1 MLEDKLKEVERK
13 FHELTELLS
22 DPVVLADNDRLMK
35 YAKARAELEETVN
48 KYQEYQSVSQ
58 QLVDAKDMLQT
69 ETDAELREM
78 AQLEVDE
85 LTAREA
91 KLDAELQLLLLPKDP
106 NDDKDVILEVR
117 GGAGGEES
125 SLFAGDLLRM
135 YQRYAANKGWRVEA
149 LSLNETDLG
158 GVKEAAISIKG
169 AGVYRQL
176 KYESGVHRVQRVPA
190 TEAQGRIHTST
201 ATVAIMPEAE
211 EVDIEIHQK
220 DLQIDTFRSG
230 GAGGQNVNKVETAV
244 RITHIPSGVVV
255 ACQEE
260 RSQLQNRMKA
270 MGYLRAR
277 LLQAKEEAAAAERS
291 ELRKSQVGT
300 GDRSERIRTYNFPEN
315 RVTDHRIKV
324 TLHKLEAILNGDM
337 DELVGS
343 LIDADNQLRLEQM
356 TAQTV

>member
-1 MLEDKLKEVERK
+1 MENKLREVERK
-13 FHELTELLS
+13 FQELTELLS
-22 DPVVLADNDRLMK
+22 DPVVLADNDRLTK

-48 KYQEYQSVSQ
+48 KYQELQTVTK
-58 QLVDAKDMLQT
+58 QLAEAKNMLQT
-69 ETDAELREM
+69 ETDTELREM
-78 AQLEVDE
+78 AQMEVDE
-85 LTAREA
+85 LSAREET
-91 KLDAELQLLLLPKDP
+91 LDAELQVLMLPKDP

-149 LSLNETDLG
+149 LSISETDLG
-158 GVKEAAISIKG
+158 GVKEAALSIKG
-169 AGVYRQL
+169 QGVYRQL

-211 EVDIEIHQK
+211 EVDIEIHAK
-220 DLQIDTFRSG
+220 DLKIDTFRSG
-230 GAGGQNVNKVETAV
+230 GAGGQNVNKVETAI
-244 RITHIPSGVVV
+244 RITHIPTGEVV

-277 LLQAKEEAAAAERS
+277 LLAAKEEKAHAERS

-337 DELVGS
+337 DELIGA
-343 LIDADNQLRLEQM
+343 LIDADNKLRLEQM

>member
-1 MLEDKLKEVERK
+1 MEEKLQEVERK
-13 FHELTELLS
+13 FQELTELLS

-35 YAKARAELEETVN
+35 YAKARADLETTVTMYHEWQAVT
-48 KYQEYQSVSQ
+48 K
-58 QLVDAKDMLQT
+58 QLKDAKDMLQT
-69 ETDAELREM
+69 ESDAEMREM
-78 AQLEVDE
+78 AQMEVDE
-85 LTAREA
+85 LSARESQ
-91 KLDAELQLLLLPKDP
+91 LDADLKVALLPKDP
-106 NDDKDVILEVR
+106 NDNKDVILEVR

-135 YQRYAANKGWRVEA
+135 YQRYAALKGWKVEA
-149 LSLNETDLG
+149 MSLNETDLG
-158 GVKEAAISIKG
+158 GVKEAAIAIRG
-169 AGVYRQL
+169 DGVYRQL

-220 DLQIDTFRSG
+220 DLKIDTFRSG

-244 RITHIPSGVVV
+244 RITHIPTGEVV

-270 MGYLRAR
+270 MNYLRAR
-277 LLQAKEEAAAAERS
+277 LLAAKEEKAAAERS

-300 GDRSERIRTYNFPEN
+300 GDRSERIRTYDFPEN

-324 TLHKLEAILNGDM
+324 TLHKLDAILNGDM

-343 LIDADNQLRLEQM
+343 LIHADNQLRLEQM

>member
-1 MLEDKLKEVERK
+1 MEEKLQEVERK
-13 FHELTELLS
+13 FQELTELLS
-22 DPVVLADNDRLMK
+22 DPVVLSDNDRLTK
-35 YAKARAELEETVN
+35 YAKARADLETTVTMYHEWLAVT
-48 KYQEYQSVSQ
+48 K
-58 QLVDAKDMLQT
+58 QLKEAKDMLQT
-69 ETDAELREM
+69 ESDSEMREM
-78 AQLEVDE
+78 AQMEVDE
-85 LTAREA
+85 LSARETQ
-91 KLDAELQLLLLPKDP
+91 LDADLKVALLPKDP
-106 NDDKDVILEVR
+106 NDNKDVILEVR

-135 YQRYAANKGWRVEA
+135 YQRYAALKGWKVEA
-149 LSLNETDLG
+149 MSLNETDLG
-158 GVKEAAISIKG
+158 GVKEAAISIRG
-169 AGVYRQL
+169 EGVYRQL

-220 DLQIDTFRSG
+220 DLKIDTFRSG

-244 RITHIPSGVVV
+244 RITHIPSGEVV

-270 MGYLRAR
+270 MNYLRAR
-277 LLQAKEEAAAAERS
+277 LLAAKEEKAHAERS

-300 GDRSERIRTYNFPEN
+300 GDRSERIRTYNFSEN

-324 TLHKLEAILNGDM
+324 TLHKLDAILNGDM
-337 DELVGS
+337 DELVGA
-343 LIDADNQLRLEQM
+343 LIHADNQLRLEQM

>member
-1 MLEDKLKEVERK
+1 MEDKLKEVERK
-13 FHELTELLS
+13 FQELTELLS
-22 DPVVLADNDRLMK
+22 DPVVLADNERIMK
-35 YAKARAELEETVN
+35 YAKARADLEETVT
-48 KYQEYQSVSQ
+48 KYHEWLEVGK
-58 QLVDAKDMLQT
+58 QLKEAKNMLQT
-69 ETDAELREM
+69 ETDPEMREM
-78 AQLEVDE
+78 AQMEVDE
-85 LTAREA
+85 LTARDA
-91 KLDAELQLLLLPKDP
+91 DLDAELQVLLLPKDP
-106 NDDKDVILEVR
+106 NDNKDVILEVR

-135 YQRYAANKGWRVEA
+135 YQRYAALKGWKVEA
-149 LSLNETDLG
+149 MSLNETDLG
-158 GVKEAAISIKG
+158 GVKEAAIAIRG
-169 AGVYRQL
+169 EGVYRQL

-220 DLQIDTFRSG
+220 DLKIDTFRSG

-244 RITHIPSGVVV
+244 RITHIPTGEVV

-270 MGYLRAR
+270 MNYLRAR
-277 LLQAKEEAAAAERS
+277 LLAAKEEKAHAERS

-324 TLHKLEAILNGDM
+324 TLHKLEAILGGDM
-337 DELVGS
+337 DELVGA
-343 LIDADNQLRLEQM
+343 LIDADNKLRLEQM